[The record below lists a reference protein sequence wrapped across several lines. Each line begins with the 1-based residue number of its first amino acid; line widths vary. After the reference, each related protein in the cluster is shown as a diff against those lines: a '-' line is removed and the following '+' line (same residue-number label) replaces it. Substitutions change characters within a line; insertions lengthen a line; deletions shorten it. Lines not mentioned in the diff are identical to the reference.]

1 MRDSA
6 GYAQG
11 TISAPSKAP
20 MNILFMIK
28 NSTVVCQVW
37 LSPKKVKKSS
47 TRIVKSLSRWVPKA
61 MAAFSVEWHKKIQK
75 AIVLSN

>member
-1 MRDSA
+1 MRGSA

-37 LSPKKVKKSS
+37 LSPKKVKKIFHKDCKEPIKVGTQSDGS
-47 TRIVKSLSRWVPKA
+47 IFSRVA
-61 MAAFSVEWHKKIQK
+61 
-75 AIVLSN
+75 